1 MEGRTELDVIELPT
15 LSYFPGPSRSIWPR
29 SMRTWTQTRDVEQ
42 IEASKLKRVEY
53 VSIAALMWAMFL
65 MGWND
70 GTAGPLLPALQRNY
84 HVGFA
89 IVSLVFVANG
99 VGFVSASIANVSVAQ
114 KVGFGKTLVIG
125 SLAQLAAYAVQCS
138 APPFPVFALA
148 YVASGVGVSLQLA
161 QIMDFAVS
169 LNKNADLK
177 MAILQA
183 SYGIGALCSPLVAT
197 QFAAMSNRWS
207 FHFLVSLGCAII
219 NTASLAIV
227 FRFKPLND
235 VLEKAGQT
243 IRPASASQ
251 GNRYA
256 QIFRLKVVHFLAF
269 FIFAYVGVEVAL
281 AGWIVTFVIDER
293 GGGSSSGYLT
303 SGFFGGVT
311 VGRLCLLWLNRLVGE
326 RRVIWLYIL
335 LSIGLEIT
343 IWLVPSLV
351 ANAVAVSLIGVFLGP
366 IYPIVMNITGRLI
379 PHWLMSGAIGWI
391 AGFGQAGT
399 AVVPFVTGAMASKF
413 GVMSLQPLI
422 VTILAIMVGLWAAVP
437 PDQQRSD

>member
-1 MEGRTELDVIELPT
+1 MESRDELEVIELPT
-15 LSYFPGPSRSIWPR
+15 LSYFPGPSRAIWPQR
-29 SMRTWTQTRDVEQ
+29 VRTQARTTASV
-42 IEASKLKRVEY
+42 EASKPKRIEY
-53 VSIAALMWAMFL
+53 ISIAALMWVMFL
-65 MGWND
+65 MVWND
-70 GTAGPLLPALQRNY
+70 GTVGPLLPALQKNY

-89 IVSLVFVANG
+89 VLSLVFVASG

-114 KVGFGKTLVIG
+114 KTLVIG
-125 SLAQLAAYAVQCS
+125 SLAQLAAYAVQCCV
-138 APPFPVFALA
+138 PPFHVFVLA
-148 YVASGVGVSLQLA
+148 YVSSGAGVSLQLA

-169 LNKNADLK
+169 LNKNATLK
-177 MAILQA
+177 MAILHA
-183 SYGIGALCSPLVAT
+183 SFGMGTLCSPLATT
-197 QFAAMSNRWS
+197 QFAAMPDRWS
-207 FHFLVSLGCAII
+207 FHFLVSLGCMII
-219 NTASLAIV
+219 NTTSLSIV
-227 FRFKPLND
+227 FRFKSLND

-281 AGWIVTFVIDER
+281 AGWIVTFVMDER

-311 VGRLCLLWLNRLVGE
+311 VGRLCLLWLNRTVGE

-343 IWLVPSLV
+343 VWFIPSLV
-351 ANAVAVSLIGVFLGP
+351 ANAVAFSFIG
-366 IYPIVMNITGRLI
+366 
-379 PHWLMSGAIGWI
+379 LMSGAIGWI

-413 GVMSLQPLI
+413 GHYSIRI
-422 VTILAIMVGLWAAVP
+422 VTVLAIMVGLWAAVP

>member
-1 MEGRTELDVIELPT
+1 MESRDELEVIELPT

-29 SMRTWTQTRDVEQ
+29 PVRTQTRTTASV
-42 IEASKLKRVEY
+42 EASKPKRVEY
-53 VSIAALMWAMFL
+53 ISIAALMWAMFL

-70 GTAGPLLPALQRNY
+70 GTAGPLLPALQRTY

-114 KVGFGKTLVIG
+114 KIGFGKTLVIG
-125 SLAQLAAYAVQCS
+125 SLAQLAAYTVQCS
-138 APPFPVFALA
+138 APPFPVFVLA
-148 YVASGVGVSLQLA
+148 YVSSGVGVSLQLA

-169 LNKNADLK
+169 LNKNAALK
-177 MAILQA
+177 MAILHA
-183 SYGIGALCSPLVAT
+183 SFGMGALCSPLAAT
-197 QFAAMSNRWS
+197 QFAAMPDRWS

-219 NTASLAIV
+219 NTTSLSIV

-251 GNRYA
+251 DNRYA
-256 QIFRLKVVHFLAF
+256 QLLRLKVVHFLAF

-311 VGRLCLLWLNRLVGE
+311 LGRICLLWLNRLVGE
-326 RRVIWLYIL
+326 RRVIWLYIF

-351 ANAVAVSLIGVFLGP
+351 ANAVAVSFIGVFLGP
-366 IYPIVMNITGRLI
+366 IYPIVMNITGRLM
-379 PHWLMSGAIGWI
+379 PPWLMSGAIGWI

-422 VTILAIMVGLWAAVP
+422 VTVLSIMVGLWAAVP